1 MSMHAYDGAAAQV
14 SMETFRVV
22 APGLWTTVQDLGRP
36 GCQRFGVPVGGALDT
51 FALEA
56 ANRLAGNEPG
66 AAALEIT
73 WLGPRLRVLADTLLA
88 VAGADVPWEING
100 REAPLW
106 QAVAVRKD
114 DEIRFF
120 PPRRGARAYVAVR
133 GGVAVPA
140 VMGSRSTFV
149 RGGFGG
155 LHGRPLRAGDVI
167 SSFRADGRGA
177 GGAGEARARDGLRLP
192 EELRRFGLPQP
203 VRVLAGPQDDLFA
216 PLAMERLLGATFR
229 VSSQA
234 DRMGCR
240 LHGPRLPY
248 RTDVTQFVTDGTA
261 PGSIQ
266 VPGDGRPIVL
276 LADRQTSGGYPKI
289 ATVIS
294 ADLDFLA
301 QAWAGDRVT
310 FRSVSL
316 EEAHRIRRRR
326 RALLDAVARFT
337 ETVSAPTN

>member
-1 MSMHAYDGAAAQV
+1 M
-14 SMETFRVV
+14 
-22 APGLWTTVQDLGRP
+22 
-36 GCQRFGVPVGGALDT
+36 PVGGALDT

-56 ANRLAGNEPG
+56 ANRLVGNEPG

-316 EEAHRIRRRR
+316 EEAHRIRRERR
-326 RALLDAVARFT
+326 RFGRIGPLYG
-337 ETVSAPTN
+337 TVSAPTN